1 MGQLSEV
8 KCVLSS
14 VPLGSVLG
22 PLLFILYVDDLPS
35 SQSLEPTSRP
45 LRYLI

>member
-35 SQSLEPTSRP
+35 SQSLATPRP

>member
-1 MGQLSEV
+1 MFYLV
-8 KCVLSS
+8 FLLA
-14 VPLGSVLG
+14 LGSVLG

-35 SQSLEPTSRP
+35 SQSLATPRP